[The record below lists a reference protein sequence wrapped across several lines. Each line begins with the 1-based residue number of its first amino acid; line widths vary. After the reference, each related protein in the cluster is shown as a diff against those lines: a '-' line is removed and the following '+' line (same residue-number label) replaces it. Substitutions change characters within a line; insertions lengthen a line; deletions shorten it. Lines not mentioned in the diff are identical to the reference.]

1 LGKGVKFIC
10 FLLAMTVLI
19 CGCDGAM
26 RAPLHAQF
34 CDLVS
39 RPNGYKGA
47 PVAFHAHIDSNGMDR
62 SELSDPDCPGYG
74 LLFDVSRAD
83 GTFSQASRIIMGQGR
98 PGTVDK
104 VVEAD
109 FVGVLHGRWSK
120 PNLMYLT
127 SVQNVSYRMIDDK
140 K

>member
-1 LGKGVKFIC
+1 MKLIC
-10 FLLAMTVLI
+10 LTLVMTALI

-26 RAPLHAQF
+26 RAPAHAQF

-39 RPNGYKGA
+39 QPSGYEGA
-47 PVAFHAHIDSNGMDR
+47 RVAFHAHIDSNGMDR
-62 SELSDPDCPGYG
+62 SELSDPACPGRG

-83 GTFSQASRIIMGQGR
+83 GTFSQASQIIMGQGR

-109 FVGVLHGRWSK
+109 FVGVLRGRGSK
-120 PNLMYLT
+120 PDLMYLT
-127 SVQNVSYRMIDDK
+127 SVQNVSFRMIGDEK
-140 K
+140 RP